1 MLQSTGVRAQSLERG
16 GGAGRGAAGRMGGG
30 GGAKKKKNNNNF
42 QNQISF
48 FSFFLYA
55 RLPQCLEYSKECIL
69 LIMFLTVYANTESNL
84 VCCTGQLVTTCIFA
98 INRPSTKHVPSI
110 HFYICSIVIFDS
122 R

>member
-1 MLQSTGVRAQSLERG
+1 MHRALRG
-16 GGAGRGAAGRMGGG
+16 GGGRAGGRGEDGGGG